1 MAEENVRQEF
11 RLKNIYEIRNW
22 RNLIG
27 ETNRNKLMSE
37 KYKKVCAALNYSE
50 HFLVLSSTIT
60 G

>member
-37 KYKKVCAALNYSE
+37 KCKKVCAALN
-50 HFLVLSSTIT
+50 
-60 G
+60 

>member
-1 MAEENVRQEF
+1 MIWLKIYNYIKNIAEENVRQEF

-37 KYKKVCAALNYSE
+37 KYKKVCAALN
-50 HFLVLSSTIT
+50 
-60 G
+60 